1 MGEMEKRLQM
11 YLKAMMKNGG
21 SDLHLKATSIP
32 RVRVQGVLKT
42 LGKEALSSTQMEN
55 LAKEI
60 LTPDQY
66 TKLTEDKQLDF
77 SYVIGTEGRFRANFF
92 YQMNGLSSVM
102 RIIPVDILP
111 LEALKLPAVVEEFV
125 DVSRGM
131 VLVTGVT
138 GSGKSTT
145 LAAIVDKINRTH
157 SKHIITVEDPVE
169 FVHHDKKCLINQRGI
184 GEDALSFAAALKGA
198 LREDPDII
206 LVGEM
211 RDVETIEIGL
221 HAASTGH
228 LVFSTL
234 HTTDAKETI
243 DRIIGTFPPE
253 EQPRI
258 RLALAS
264 VIEGILCQ
272 RLIPTID
279 GGRVAGLEI
288 LKKTARIEQLIAEDR
303 DSEIPDALEE
313 GKEVYGTQT
322 FDQSLL
328 DHFNNGKISK
338 EMALEY
344 ATNPSDM
351 LLKMAGVGRGAV
363 EQEIDP
369 DAPVDVFGFKDDEE
383 D

>member
-1 MGEMEKRLQM
+1 MGEMEKRLQL

-21 SDLHLKATSIP
+21 SDLHIKATGIP
-32 RVRVQGVLKT
+32 RVRVHGELKT
-42 LGKEALSSTQMEN
+42 LGKETLTATQMEN

-66 TKLTEDKQLDF
+66 DKLVEDRQLDF

-102 RIIPVDILP
+102 RIIPVEILP
-111 LEALKLPAVVEEFV
+111 LEKLKLPAVVNEFV

-145 LAAIVDKINRTH
+145 LAAIVDMINRTH

-169 FVHHDKKCLINQRGI
+169 FVHPDKKCLINQRGV
-184 GEDALSFAAALKGA
+184 GEDAVSFAAALKGA

-288 LKKTARIEQLIAEDR
+288 LKKTSRIEQLIAEDR
-303 DSEIPDALEE
+303 DNEIPDALAE

-328 DHFNNGKISK
+328 DHYYDKKITK

-351 LLKMAGVGRGAV
+351 LLRMAGVGKGAV
-363 EQEIDP
+363 AEDSDKE
-369 DAPVDVFGFKDDEE
+369 VEVFDFKDLD
-383 D
+383 DD

>member
-1 MGEMEKRLQM
+1 MEKIEAVLQM

-21 SDLHLKATSIP
+21 SDLHLKATAIP
-32 RVRVQGVLKT
+32 RVRVHGTLKP
-42 LGKEALSSTQMEN
+42 LGKELLSTTQMEN
-55 LAKEI
+55 MAKAI

-66 TKLTEDKQLDF
+66 IKLVEDRQLDF

-102 RIIPVDILP
+102 RIIPVEILP
-111 LEALKLPAVVEEFV
+111 LAKLKLPSIVSEFA

-131 VLVTGVT
+131 ILVTGVT

-145 LAAIVDKINRTH
+145 LAAIIDRINDTH
-157 SKHIITVEDPVE
+157 YKHIITVEDPVE
-169 FVHHDKKCLINQRGI
+169 FVHPDKKCLINQRGV
-184 GEDALSFAAALKGA
+184 GEDAVSFGAALKGA

-211 RDVETIEIGL
+211 RDIETIEIGL

-303 DSEIPDALEE
+303 DNEIPDALAD
-313 GKEVYGTQT
+313 GKETYGTQT
-322 FDQSLL
+322 FDQSLI
-328 DHFNNGKISK
+328 DHFNAKKITK

-351 LLKMAGVGRGAV
+351 LLKMQGVGKGAV
-363 EQEIDP
+363 AQEIDE
-369 DAPVDVFGFKDDEE
+369 DKEVEVFDLKSLDE